1 MLGRLPCQFENW
13 SIFVFALYLF
23 MDKVSIKNK
32 ISCQIVIQFFRW
44 CGKFESVI
52 TSFSAVLLLLV
63 TQVVYISQS
72 DDI

>member
-1 MLGRLPCQFENW
+1 
-13 SIFVFALYLF
+13 

-32 ISCQIVIQFFRW
+32 ISCQIVIQVFRW
-44 CGKFESVI
+44 RGKFESVS